1 MQHRT
6 KHEPSSS
13 LLEVTLDPGEALL
26 AEAGAMVARSPSLRT
41 VVRLNAGRGAGLLG
55 RLKAFVIALLRKLSG
70 GETFFVNHIE
80 APEGGGWVWL
90 APPLSGR
97 VRHVPLQGET
107 MLFSAGSYL
116 ASAGDIDVR
125 VRWGGLRA
133 VLARE
138 GVFFIEASGVGDLW
152 ITSYGAIEE
161 LACDGSLLVDGGHL
175 VGFDASL
182 ALELRSAGGGLMGL
196 MVSGEGVV
204 CEFTGRGRVLIQSR
218 SADALVGWLAP
229 LLPP

>member
-6 KHEPSSS
+6 KHEPSSA
-13 LLEVTLDPGEALL
+13 LLEVHLDPGEALT

-41 VVRLNAGRGAGLLG
+41 EVRLNAGRGAGFFG
-55 RLKAFVIALLRKLSG
+55 RLKAFFIALLRKFAG
-70 GETFFVNHIE
+70 GETFFVNRIE
-80 APEGGGWVWL
+80 APGAAGWVWL

-97 VRHVPLQGET
+97 IKHVALRGET

-116 ASAGDIDVR
+116 ASAGDIDVK
-125 VRWGGLRA
+125 VRWGGLRG

-138 GVFFIEASGVGDLW
+138 GIFFIEASGVGDLW

-161 LACDGSLLVDGGHL
+161 LPCDGSLVVDGGHL

-182 ALELRSAGGGLMGL
+182 ALKIRSPGGGLMGL
-196 MVSGEGVV
+196 VLSGEGVV
-204 CEFTGRGRVLIQSR
+204 CELTGRGRVLIQSR
-218 SADALVGWLAP
+218 SAGALVGWL
-229 LLPP
+229 PP

>member
-6 KHEPSSS
+6 KHEPSSA
-13 LLEVTLDPGEALL
+13 LLEVQLDPGEALT

-41 VVRLNAGRGAGLLG
+41 EVRLNAGRGAGFFG
-55 RLKAFVIALLRKLSG
+55 RLKALFIALLRKFAG
-70 GETFFVNHIE
+70 GETFFVNRIE
-80 APEGGGWVWL
+80 APEGGWLWL

-97 VRHVPLQGET
+97 VKHVALRGET

-116 ASAGDIDVR
+116 ASAGDIDVK
-125 VRWGGLRA
+125 VRWGGLRG

-138 GVFFIEASGVGDLW
+138 GIFFIEASGIGDLW

-161 LACDGSLLVDGGHL
+161 LPCDGSLVVDGGHL

-182 ALELRSAGGGLMGL
+182 ALKIRSPGGGLMGL
-196 MVSGEGVV
+196 VLSGEGVV
-204 CEFTGRGRVLIQSR
+204 CELTGRGRVLIQSR
-218 SADALVGWLAP
+218 SAGALVGWLAP

>member
-6 KHEPSSS
+6 KHEPSSA
-13 LLEVTLDPGEALL
+13 LLEVSLDPGEALL
-26 AEAGAMVARSPSLRT
+26 AEAGAMVARSPRLRT
-41 VVRLNAGRGAGLLG
+41 VVRLNAGRGAGLFG
-55 RLKAFVIALLRKLSG
+55 RLKALVVALLRKLAG
-70 GETFFVNHIE
+70 GETFFVDHIE
-80 APEGGGWVWL
+80 APEGGWVWL

-97 VRHVPLQGET
+97 VKHVPLRGET
-107 MLFSAGSYL
+107 MLFSAGAYL
-116 ASAGDIDVR
+116 ASAGDIDVK

-161 LACDGSLLVDGGHL
+161 LPCDGSLIVDGGHL

-182 ALELRSAGGGLMGL
+182 ALKIRSPGGGLMGL

-218 SADALVGWLAP
+218 SAGALVGWLAP

>member
-6 KHEPSSS
+6 KHEPSSA
-13 LLEVTLDPGEALL
+13 LLEVHLDAGEALT

-41 VVRLNAGRGAGLLG
+41 EVRLNAGRGAGLFG
-55 RLKAFVIALLRKLSG
+55 RLKAFFIALLRKFAG
-70 GETFFVNHIE
+70 GETFFVNRIE
-80 APEGGGWVWL
+80 APEGGWVWL

-97 VRHVPLQGET
+97 VKHVALRGET

-116 ASAGDIDVR
+116 ASAGDIDVK
-125 VRWGGLRA
+125 VRWGGLRG

-138 GVFFIEASGVGDLW
+138 GIFFIEASGVGDLW

-161 LACDGSLLVDGGHL
+161 LPCDGALVVDGGHL

-182 ALELRSAGGGLMGL
+182 ALKIRSPGGGLMGL
-196 MVSGEGVV
+196 VLSGEGVV
-204 CEFTGRGRVLIQSR
+204 CELTGRGRVLIQSR
-218 SADALVGWLAP
+218 SAGALVGWLAP

>member
-13 LLEVTLDPGEALL
+13 LLEVSLDPGEALL

-41 VVRLNAGRGAGLLG
+41 VVRLNAGRGAGLFG
-55 RLKAFVIALLRKLSG
+55 RLKALVVALLRKLAG

-80 APEGGGWVWL
+80 APEGGWVWL

-97 VRHVPLQGET
+97 VKHVPLRGET

-116 ASAGDIDVR
+116 ASAGDIDVK

-161 LACDGSLLVDGGHL
+161 LPCDGSLIVDGGHL

-182 ALELRSAGGGLMGL
+182 ALKIRSPGGGLMGL

-218 SADALVGWLAP
+218 SAGALVGWLAP

>member
-161 LACDGSLLVDGGHL
+161 LVCDGSLLVDGGHL

-182 ALELRSAGGGLMGL
+182 ALELRSPGGGLMGL

>member
-13 LLEVTLDPGEALL
+13 LLEVSLDPGEALL

-41 VVRLNAGRGAGLLG
+41 EVRLNAGRGAGLLG
-55 RLKAFVIALLRKLSG
+55 RLKAFLVALLRKLAG
-70 GETFFVNHIE
+70 GETFFVNWIE
-80 APEGGGWVWL
+80 APEGGWVWL
-90 APPLSGR
+90 APPLSGGIQH
-97 VRHVPLQGET
+97 VRLQGET
-107 MLFSAGSYL
+107 VLFGAGSYL
-116 ASAGDIDVR
+116 ASAGDVDVK

-133 VLARE
+133 ILARE

-161 LACDGSLLVDGGHL
+161 LPCDGSLVVDSGHL

-182 ALELRSAGGGLMGL
+182 ALKIRSPGGGLMGF

-204 CEFTGRGRVLIQSR
+204 CELSGRGRVLIQSR
-218 SADALVGWLAP
+218 SAGALVGWLAP

>member
-13 LLEVTLDPGEALL
+13 LLEVTLDPGEALV
-26 AEAGAMVARSPSLRT
+26 AEAGAMVARSPHLRT
-41 VVRLNAGRGAGLLG
+41 EVRLNAGRGAGFLG
-55 RLKAFVIALLRKLSG
+55 RLKALFVALLRKLAG
-70 GETFFVNHIE
+70 GETFFVNHIS
-80 APEGGGWVWL
+80 APEGGWVWL

-97 VRHVPLQGET
+97 VKHIPLQGES
-107 MLFSAGSYL
+107 MLFSTGSYL
-116 ASAGDIDVR
+116 ASAGDIDVK

-138 GVFFIEASGVGDLW
+138 GTFFIEASGAGDLW
-152 ITSYGAIEE
+152 ISSYGAIDE
-161 LACDGSLLVDGGHL
+161 LSCDGSLVVDSGHL

-182 ALELRSAGGGLMGL
+182 SLAIRSPGGGLMGL

-218 SADALVGWLAP
+218 SAGSLVGWLAP

>member
-1 MQHRT
+1 MQHHT
-6 KHEPSSS
+6 KHAPSSS
-13 LLEVTLDPGEALL
+13 LLEVALGPGEALV

-41 VVRLNAGRGAGLLG
+41 EVRLNAGRDAGLFG
-55 RLKAFVIALLRKLSG
+55 KLKALLVALLRKFAG
-70 GETFFVNHIE
+70 GETFFVNHIT
-80 APEGGGWVWL
+80 APEGGWVWL

-97 VRHVPLQGET
+97 IKHIALQGET
-107 MLFSAGSYL
+107 LLFSTGSYL
-116 ASAGDIDVR
+116 ASAGDIDVK

-138 GVFFIEASGVGDLW
+138 GIFFIEASGAGDLW
-152 ITSYGAIEE
+152 ISSYGAIEE
-161 LACDGSLLVDGGHL
+161 VLCDGSLIVDSGHL

-182 ALELRSAGGGLMGL
+182 SLKIRSPGGGLTGL

-218 SADALVGWLAP
+218 STGALVGWLAP

>member
-13 LLEVTLDPGEALL
+13 LLEVSLDPGEALL

-41 VVRLNAGRGAGLLG
+41 EVRLNAGRGAGLLG
-55 RLKAFVIALLRKLSG
+55 RLKAFLVALLRKLAG
-70 GETFFVNHIE
+70 GETFFVSWIE
-80 APEGGGWVWL
+80 APEGGWVWL
-90 APPLSGR
+90 APPLSGGIKH
-97 VRHVPLQGET
+97 VRLQGE
-107 MLFSAGSYL
+107 MLLFSAGSYL
-116 ASAGDIDVR
+116 ASAGDVDVK

-133 VLARE
+133 ILARE

-161 LACDGSLLVDGGHL
+161 LPCDGSLVVDSGHL

-182 ALELRSAGGGLMGL
+182 ALKIRSPGGGLTGL

-204 CEFTGRGRVLIQSR
+204 CELSGRGRVLIQSR
-218 SADALVGWLAP
+218 SAGALVGWLAP

>member
-13 LLEVTLDPGEALL
+13 LLEVILDPGETLL

-41 VVRLNAGRGAGLLG
+41 EVRLNAGRGAGLLG
-55 RLKAFVIALLRKLSG
+55 RLKALLIALLRKLAG
-70 GETFFVNHIE
+70 GETFFVSRIE
-80 APEGGGWVWL
+80 APEGGWVWL
-90 APPLSGR
+90 APPLSGH
-97 VRHVPLQGET
+97 VRHVRLQGET
-107 MLFSAGSYL
+107 ALFSAGSYL
-116 ASAGDIDVR
+116 ASAGDVDVK

-138 GVFFIEASGVGDLW
+138 GIFFIEASGVGDLW

-161 LACDGSLLVDGGHL
+161 LPCDGSLVVDSGHL

-182 ALELRSAGGGLMGL
+182 TLKIRSPGGGLTGL

-204 CEFTGRGRVLIQSR
+204 CELSGRGRVLIQSR
-218 SADALVGWLAP
+218 SAGALVGWLAP

>member
-6 KHEPSSS
+6 KHEPSSA
-13 LLEVTLDPGEALL
+13 LLEVHLDPGEALT

-41 VVRLNAGRGAGLLG
+41 EVRLNAGRGAGFFG
-55 RLKAFVIALLRKLSG
+55 RVKAFFIALLRKFAG
-70 GETFFVNHIE
+70 GETFFVNRIE
-80 APEGGGWVWL
+80 APEAAGWVWL

-97 VRHVPLQGET
+97 IKHVALRGET

-116 ASAGDIDVR
+116 ASAGDIDVK
-125 VRWGGLRA
+125 VRWGGLRG

-138 GVFFIEASGVGDLW
+138 GIFFIEASGVGDLW

-161 LACDGSLLVDGGHL
+161 LPCDGSLVVDGGHL

-182 ALELRSAGGGLMGL
+182 ALKIRSPGGGLMGL
-196 MVSGEGVV
+196 VLSGEGVV
-204 CEFTGRGRVLIQSR
+204 CELTGRGRVLIQSR
-218 SADALVGWLAP
+218 SAGALVGWLAP